1 MKKVAF
7 LLLFGQVFF
16 AQEKYLV
23 TDFNLSSDVTKYETI
38 EYKYSETS
46 NTFEPLKIDILE
58 FKDGKLLRKI
68 HKESSIY
75 AAIYNSNE
83 SYFYDAKG
91 KLVKIE
97 SENRY
102 PKWITYN
109 SKGKISTIKVD
120 KGSETSSISTFTYDS
135 KGNIAKIIKKL
146 GDFIEEE
153 ATFSD
158 YKSPKTYHYVLKQ
171 FDPKKS
177 GVQKKE
183 EVWIE
188 NGTQKKYQYFGAN
201 GDLVFSYENLLD
213 LNNNIIR
220 TINGTDDVQNY
231 FLGYDAKGNVLKMR
245 SGDGTALI
253 SKFSKVTFKDGTSSG
268 STDFAPYF
276 TIGIQKLVSEMD
288 RNRHPKE
295 KYKVNKTSPTHYDVK
310 NSKGELVPIN
320 PNESM
325 IFQEKDMFFYDV
337 KNNETVVL
345 FGLFT
350 DAFKSNEWYETVTYN
365 SQTGKYIVINS
376 DWQFYILEKGNAIDS
391 KPFKLQKGMDGNTLV
406 ITENGQEKYF
416 LPNLNNLQAL
426 MIYPI
431 ELISK

>member
-23 TDFNLSSDVTKYETI
+23 SDFNLTSDVTKYETV
-38 EYKYSETS
+38 EYKYSEAS
-46 NTFEPLKIDILE
+46 NKFEPLKTDVLE

-68 HKESSIY
+68 HKENSAY

-83 SYFYDAKG
+83 SYIYDAKG

-102 PKWITYN
+102 PKLITYN
-109 SKGKISTIKVD
+109 SKGKISTIKLD

-135 KGNIAKIIKKL
+135 KGNIAKIVKKS

-153 ATFSD
+153 TTFSD

-171 FDPKKS
+171 FDSKKPE
-177 GVQKKE
+177 VQKKE

-188 NGTQKKYQYFGAN
+188 NGTQKKFQYYGAN
-201 GDLVFSYENLLD
+201 GDLVFSHENLLD

-220 TINGTDDVQNY
+220 TTNGTNVQNY

-276 TIGIQKLVSEMD
+276 TIGVQKLVSEMD
-288 RNRHPKE
+288 RNKYPKE

-320 PNESM
+320 PNESL
-325 IFQEKDMFFYDV
+325 IFEQKDMFFYDS
-337 KNNETVVL
+337 KTNETIVL

-350 DAFKSNEWYETVTYN
+350 DAYKSNEWYEAVTYN
-365 SQTGKYIVINS
+365 SPTGKYIVVNT
-376 DWQFYILEKGNAIDS
+376 DWNFFILEKGNVAES
-391 KPFKLQKGMDGNTLV
+391 SQYKLHKGIDGNTLV
-406 ITENGQEKYF
+406 IAENGKEKF
-416 LPNLNNLQAL
+416 FVPHLDQMQAL
-426 MIYPI
+426 VIYPL